1 MKHDEF
7 QVKGHRFENEIKID
21 SLDQWL
27 ICTTTRALL
36 RVNLRGAFSVCIKRM
51 MGGRVIEENIDFYRC
66 PICQCMRSL
75 IVKIKKHS
83 NQFTMPLL
91 FCVILF
97 YRFFLVSA
105 AASVGTEQMSTGHL
119 VPLYFPL
126 SEFVNLYGK
135 I

>member
-1 MKHDEF
+1 M
-7 QVKGHRFENEIKID
+7 
-21 SLDQWL
+21 

-51 MGGRVIEENIDFYRC
+51 MGGRVIEENIDFYRY

-97 YRFFLVSA
+97 YIIFL
-105 AASVGTEQMSTGHL
+105 
-119 VPLYFPL
+119 PLYFPL
-126 SEFVNLYGK
+126 SEFINTGGTIYNTRETIRENEILYVGLQGLHDYQQNFWTN
-135 I
+135 IVSIPHILLIRN